1 MRKLNGGDVFAA
13 LRLIRALDMMEYI
26 RTVGKQLE
34 QAKTNDDRSTA
45 GLQFLNTLLEH
56 ATDPKAEELI
66 WNFLAGPFEKKNGA
80 EAKAMEIN
88 ELADAVG
95 ELMQENDLNDFFGK
109 VRRLIQMT

>member
-13 LRLIRALDMMEYI
+13 LRLMRALDLTEPI
-26 RTVGKQLE
+26 KAIGKQLE
-34 QAKTNDDRSTA
+34 QAKTNDDKSAA
-45 GLQFLNTLLEH
+45 GLQFLGTLLEN

-80 EAKAMEIN
+80 AAKAMEIN

-95 ELMQENDLNDFFGK
+95 ELMKENDLAVFFGK
-109 VRRLIQMT
+109 VRRLIPMK